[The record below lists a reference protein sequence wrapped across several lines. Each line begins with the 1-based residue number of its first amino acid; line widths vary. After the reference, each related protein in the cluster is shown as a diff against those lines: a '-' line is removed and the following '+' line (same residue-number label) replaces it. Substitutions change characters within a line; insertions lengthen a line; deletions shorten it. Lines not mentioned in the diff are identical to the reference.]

1 MRSPALG
8 WLMPALLS
16 PALAL
21 GAGLKEPIQLL
32 DKTSGNADL
41 AQFQVDA
48 APGTVSAADLLG
60 LEGDQLSTLENPRDF
75 TLLFKLARGNVG
87 GLAVTPARTSLLPLS
102 VQAYHANPMAR
113 LWGGTTFA
121 YAQGQATVGGKN
133 YQQRAWSVETT
144 VHLQP
149 QLDDPLVVYWDL
161 LRRADAHPHDKD
173 DSCVKMRAQLP
184 NGTPAPDPSTPTA
197 PSTAAASAPGASSAA
212 PKPVVP
218 ATAPPDLAAQMQAL
232 ADACH
237 NLVTTKLRWN
247 ASRLWLSV
255 ADGRYQAVDGAGGS
269 RGLGRRVVL
278 GVSLGLGGAGARTA
292 GLLTLAARHSTGEPT
307 LDSYDAAEP
316 TRRSTQLLTFRAA
329 VGSRSGRFLLEASN
343 HHDASPTAQAR
354 TYKRAFGADLK
365 LREGIWLNLRAGKQ
379 RRIDG
384 QGDETGSTL
393 GISLNPDALIKL

>member
-1 MRSPALG
+1 MRPTLPC

-16 PALAL
+16 PALAI

-32 DKTSGNADL
+32 DRTRGNADL

-102 VQAYHANPMAR
+102 VQAYHDSWAAR

-121 YAQGQATVGGKN
+121 VAQGQATVGGHD
-133 YQQRAWSVETT
+133 YRQRAWSVETT

-149 QLDDPLVVYWDL
+149 HRDDPLVVYWDL
-161 LRRADAHPHDKD
+161 LRQADANPGDTSNSCLVMQPVRPD
-173 DSCVKMRAQLP
+173 DA
-184 NGTPAPDPSTPTA
+184 GTPSAGAAAAPATVPAAATA
-197 PSTAAASAPGASSAA
+197 PPA
-212 PKPVVP
+212 PVVP
-218 ATAPPDLAAQMQAL
+218 APGPDELAASMQAR
-232 ADACH
+232 ADACRDH
-237 NLVTTKLRWN
+237 VTTRLRWN
-247 ASRLWLSV
+247 PSRLWLSV
-255 ADGRYQAVDGAGGS
+255 ADGRYQAVDGSGGS
-269 RGLGRRVVL
+269 QGLGRRVVL

-307 LDSYDAAEP
+307 LDTYDAAEP
-316 TRRSTQLLTFRAA
+316 TRRSTKLLTFRAA

-354 TYKRAFGADLK
+354 TYKRAFGADLR

-379 RRIDG
+379 RRLDG